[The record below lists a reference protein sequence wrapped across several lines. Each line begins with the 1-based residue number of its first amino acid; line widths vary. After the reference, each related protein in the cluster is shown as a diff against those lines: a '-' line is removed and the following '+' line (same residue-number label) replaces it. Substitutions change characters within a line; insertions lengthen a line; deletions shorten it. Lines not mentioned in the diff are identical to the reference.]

1 MSRLS
6 ELTPE
11 TMNAE
16 QKEAYDAIASGP
28 RGGVRG
34 PFAALLHNPTIANQV
49 QQVGAALR
57 YNGVLSGNL
66 REIAIL
72 VTGRFWTAQYEWY
85 AHAKIA
91 LEEGVGDNVVDAI
104 AQRRRPSFTKSDEAA
119 VYEFATEL
127 HEKQNVSDNTF
138 EWAKEQLGEDG
149 VVELTAICGYYGL
162 VSMVL
167 NTFQIPLPDGEAPPL
182 RD

>member
-1 MSRLS
+1 
-6 ELTPE
+6 
-11 TMNAE
+11 
-16 QKEAYDAIASGP
+16 
-28 RGGVRG
+28 
-34 PFAALLHNPTIANQV
+34 
-49 QQVGAALR
+49 
-57 YNGVLSGNL
+57 
-66 REIAIL
+66 
-72 VTGRFWTAQYEWY
+72 
-85 AHAKIA
+85 
-91 LEEGVGDNVVDAI
+91 
-104 AQRRRPSFTKSDEAA
+104 

-138 EWAKEQLGEDG
+138 DWAKEQLGEDG